1 MRPAILVT
9 ALVVVALAV
18 AVLLG
23 YTAGRPSATPTPTT
37 RPSTS
42 VPPSTSAQPSP
53 TATPRRSQASPSP
66 SATPVDTSVRA
77 SAVVVPQRSADLAL
91 PISGIVNGVYVSDG
105 DLVDADQILVRLD
118 RTRYLAAIDLAEADV
133 GRAEAAV
140 ERAQL
145 QVDQLPPDAS
155 TGQIESAQA
164 ELRLAEAEL
173 DVAQSRLSDAQ
184 LAIEDTDLRAPFAGT
199 IAAVNVEVGEQANA
213 GQPLVA
219 LGDLT
224 GWLIETTDLSELEVI
239 RIAVGDQATVSF
251 PSLPG
256 LELTG
261 QVESIQVRGSN
272 SGGGVLFAVAIKP
285 DVHHPELRWN
295 ASADVRIMPSS

>member
-1 MRPAILVT
+1 M
-9 ALVVVALAV
+9 
-18 AVLLG
+18 
-23 YTAGRPSATPTPTT
+23 Y
-37 RPSTS
+37 
-42 VPPSTSAQPSP
+42 
-53 TATPRRSQASPSP
+53 
-66 SATPVDTSVRA
+66 
-77 SAVVVPQRSADLAL
+77 
-91 PISGIVNGVYVSDG
+91 VNDG
-105 DLVDADQILVRLD
+105 DLVDADQILIRLD
-118 RTRYLAAIDLAEADV
+118 RTRYLAAIDLAEADL

-145 QVDQLPPDAS
+145 QVDQLAPDAS
-155 TGQIESAQA
+155 PGQIESAQA

-199 IAAVNVEVGEQANA
+199 IAAVNIEVGEQATA

-239 RIAVGDQATVSF
+239 RIAVGDPATVSF

-272 SGGGVLFAVAIKP
+272 SSGGVLFAVAIKP